1 MGEATPVADPEPVW
15 EHQNETDSE
24 VAQDGPAIWERI
36 RRRVDVLLGV
46 VEGHAHRLLERDLT
60 PEEASSASSAAGD
73 LAREFGVLEL
83 PAIARLARHLIAV
96 FEDDEHPLD
105 SSTAVHIAAACE
117 DIRTLLESAIAQQ
130 EADANMRGVVQVV
143 GDPSPAFDTLCWVL
157 AGRGFRIRFAGFDP
171 DIGPNPGDVVGA
183 VVWTRASDEGATA
196 TLRAV
201 AESWTIPVVAITGT
215 DDPNEIRVQARHADI
230 LLRDDVAAGAVVTE
244 LVALIAARAVT
255 PSAVLCGVDDGVV
268 DGFIAHGFAVR
279 IVASPQ
285 ELLRLR
291 IEPDSV
297 VAFGRAVRGRV
308 ALDLTRVLRASP
320 PTRRTPI
327 LWHHAAADV
336 HATVGVAREG
346 VTTVSVVDD
355 AVISAL
361 HAQLRAAA
369 FDDPGEDLEGG
380 RMLGWSA
387 ARILIDRSLV
397 AAQRTNTSVALAS
410 LQVGSEIADD
420 ALDRLAELFARE
432 FRRGDIVCTRSE
444 RNLVV
449 ALQGAS
455 RSVATNRMSTLFER
469 FSLDDRKSR
478 VGVAVFPNDG
488 RSAAELAV
496 AADTAHALA
505 STHGGPAVVSTTWR
519 PEDSRAVDVMIIGPE
534 ATLTSV
540 LSTAFDDLGL
550 KATACHDGRDA
561 FTRLTAEDGRR
572 TPRLLL
578 LDLDTPG
585 QDGLSLLR
593 RLGSAG
599 VLRQTSVLLM
609 AARTTEADVRLALEL
624 GASDLIRKPFSM
636 TLLVHRATRMLEGL

>member
-1 MGEATPVADPEPVW
+1 MGDATPVADPDPVW
-15 EHQNETDSE
+15 EQQNETDSE

-60 PEEASSASSAAGD
+60 PEEAASASSAAGD
-73 LAREFGVLEL
+73 LAREFGRLEL
-83 PAIARLARHLIAV
+83 PAIARLARHLITV
-96 FEDDEHPLD
+96 FEEGDEALD
-105 SSTAVHIAAACE
+105 SSTAVHIAAASE

-130 EADANMRGVVQVV
+130 DADANMRGVVQVV
-143 GDPSPAFDTLCWVL
+143 GDPTPAFDTLCWVL
-157 AGRGFRIRFAGFDP
+157 AGRGFRVRWTGFDP
-171 DIGPNPGDVVGA
+171 DIGANPGDVVGA
-183 VVWTRASDEGATA
+183 VVWTRATDEGATA

-201 AESWTIPVVAITGT
+201 AESWTIPVVAITGA

-230 LLRDDVAAGAVVTE
+230 LLRDEVAPGAVVTE
-244 LVALIAARAVT
+244 LVALIAARSVT
-255 PSAVLCGVDDGVV
+255 PSAVLCGVDAGVV
-268 DGFIAHGFAVR
+268 DGFVAHGFAVR
-279 IVASPQ
+279 IVASPH
-285 ELLRLR
+285 ELLKLR
-291 IEPDSV
+291 VEPDSV
-297 VAFGRAVRGRV
+297 VIFGRAVRGRV

-320 PTRRTPI
+320 ATRRTPI
-327 LWHHAAADV
+327 LWHHSASDA

-346 VTTVSVVDD
+346 ATTVAVVDD
-355 AVISAL
+355 AVIASL

-397 AAQRTNTSVALAS
+397 AAQRANASVALAS

-432 FRRGDIVCTRSE
+432 FRRDDIVCTRSE

-455 RSVATNRMSTLFER
+455 RTVATNRMSQLFER

-540 LSTAFDDLGL
+540 LTAAFDDLGL
-550 KATACHDGRDA
+550 NAAACHDGRDA

>member
-1 MGEATPVADPEPVW
+1 MGEATPVADPDPVW
-15 EHQNETDSE
+15 ENQNETASE

-36 RRRVDVLLGV
+36 RRRVDVLLGI

-60 PEEASSASSAAGD
+60 PEEAESASSAAGD
-73 LAREFGVLEL
+73 LAREFGLLEL
-83 PAIARLARHLIAV
+83 PAIARLARHLATV
-96 FEDDEHPLD
+96 FQSDDLD
-105 SSTAVHIAAACE
+105 PTTAVHIAAASE
-117 DIRTLLESAIAQQ
+117 DIRTLLESAIAQL
-130 EADANMRGVVQVV
+130 ESDASLRGVIQVV

-157 AGRGFRIRFAGFDP
+157 ANRGFRIRLTGFDP
-171 DIGPNPGDVVGA
+171 EIGANPGDVVGA
-183 VVWTRASDEGATA
+183 VVWTAKTDEGSSS

-201 AESWTIPVVAITGT
+201 AESWLIPIVAITGA
-215 DDPNEIRVQARHADI
+215 DDPNEIRMLARHADI
-230 LLRDDVAAGAVVTE
+230 LLREDVAPGAVVTE
-244 LVALIAARAVT
+244 LVALIAARAVAPT
-255 PSAVLCGVDDGVV
+255 AVLCGVDAGIV
-268 DGFIAHGFAVR
+268 DGFAAHGFSVR
-279 IVASPQ
+279 IVANPH
-285 ELLRLR
+285 ELLQLR
-291 IEPDSV
+291 IQPDSV
-297 VAFGRAVRGRV
+297 VVFGRAVRGRV
-308 ALDLTRVLRASP
+308 ALDLTRVLRSSP
-320 PTRRTPI
+320 PSRRTPI
-327 LWHHAAADV
+327 LWHHAASDAHD
-336 HATVGVAREG
+336 TVGVAREG
-346 VTTVSVVDD
+346 ALTVSVVDD
-355 AVISAL
+355 AVIANL

-380 RMLGWSA
+380 RMLSWSA

-397 AAQRTNTSVALAS
+397 AAQRTNSSVALAS
-410 LQVGSEIADD
+410 LQIGAEIADD
-420 ALDRLAELFARE
+420 ALDNLAELFARE
-432 FRRGDIVCTRSE
+432 FRRDDIVCTRSE

-455 RSVATNRMSTLFER
+455 RPVATNRMTTLFER

-505 STHGGPAVVSTTWR
+505 SSHGGPAVVSTTWR
-519 PEDSRAVDVMIIGPE
+519 PEDSRAIDVLVIGPE

-540 LSTAFDDLGL
+540 LASAFEERGLNTAE
-550 KATACHDGRDA
+550 CHDGRDA

-636 TLLVHRATRMLEGL
+636 TLLLHRAGRMLEGQ